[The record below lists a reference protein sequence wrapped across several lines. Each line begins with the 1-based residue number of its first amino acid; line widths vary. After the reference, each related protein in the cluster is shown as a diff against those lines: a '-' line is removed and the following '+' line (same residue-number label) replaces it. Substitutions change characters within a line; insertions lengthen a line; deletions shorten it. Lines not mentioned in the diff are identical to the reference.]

1 MFSNMN
7 FITNEDSS
15 ESVFESHGLFEKC
28 QFTNVWKEL
37 ILMIEE
43 KLKDN
48 DYDKIEKVL
57 GTIELLNNMIKT
69 EFLSGL
75 IDSCH
80 NVVEKRARV
89 YYDDLYNQI
98 FSSKTLDDLEN
109 IKFDDFKTINQK
121 ISKVTILN
129 SLFKDIQDLKDNR
142 ELYIKKKDK
151 LSIQERKE
159 IEDKM
164 VLELSS

>member
-1 MFSNMN
+1 MN
-7 FITNEDSS
+7 FITNDDSS
-15 ESVFESHGLFEKC
+15 ESVFENHGLFEKC
-28 QFTNVWKEL
+28 HSTNVWKEL

-89 YYDDLYNQI
+89 YYDDLYNEI
-98 FSSKTLDDLEN
+98 FSSKTLDELEK
-109 IKFDDFKTINQK
+109 IKFDDFKTMGQK

-129 SLFKDIQDLKDNR
+129 SLFKDIQDLKHNR

-151 LSIQERKE
+151 LSIKERKE

-164 VLELSS
+164 VLELSSY